1 MLLTEMRGGAM
12 NRLCTAIL
20 LLVAFAPLAAYGEPK
35 KPAAKKPPLAL
46 RITSEQMERS
56 TQVTQKITSRTGKPS
71 NKTHGVLGGGLLD
84 QGAAFNQSGPA
95 ATGSLMTN
103 GAPTSRGQVIK

>member
-1 MLLTEMRGGAM
+1 MY
-12 NRLCTAIL
+12 RLCTTLL

-35 KPAAKKPPLAL
+35 KPTKQKPSSKLSL
-46 RITSEQMERS
+46 RIMSEHMERQ
-56 TQVTQKITSRTGKPS
+56 TQVTQKITSRTKRSS

-84 QGAAFNQSGPA
+84 QGPAFNQSGPA
-95 ATGSLMTN
+95 AAGSVMTS